1 MDTTTQTGDAGT
13 TPAAEL
19 DIESLS
25 DSESAAILAGF
36 VNGSLAPEMH
46 PQEPVQQT
54 EEVQSEPVVETPP
67 AEAEDEPEDD
77 GKPKRMRLHGA
88 ELKYTRLIK
97 EGLSPLEAF
106 KHAYPDQ
113 IPAQETLVPSDEPVV
128 ELTPSQKLEQD
139 IDQLLAQQ
147 AEQLEVYDNEMAA
160 KTATEIAKLQKQYAR
175 EVAKEAV
182 TEAQKTAQLEAQ
194 QEAKRDSFAQQ
205 AVNEYP
211 DFGKND
217 SVFSQRAQEIHE
229 YFLNTNDPRVND
241 EDYAMKLAQMVARE
255 QNVLPVIPTKI
266 KAPTA
271 APAAAPRQVV
281 ATRPGTL
288 PTSSPNPMAPVDVA
302 ATLENLTAA
311 ELNILTKQLIAQT
324 PR

>member
-1 MDTTTQTGDAGT
+1 MDTTTQTGDAGN

-36 VNGSLAPEMH
+36 VNGSITPET
-46 PQEPVQQT
+46 PQQEPVQQT

-113 IPAQETLVPSDEPVV
+113 IPAQETLAPSDEPVV

-271 APAAAPRQVV
+271 TPTAAPRQVV

-288 PTSSPNPMAPVDVA
+288 PTSSPPPTAPVD
-302 ATLENLTAA
+302 LE
-311 ELNILTKQLIAQT
+311 ELYQKSSPADLERLFRQVTG
-324 PR
+324 RR

>member
-54 EEVQSEPVVETPP
+54 EEVQPDPVVETPP

-160 KTATEIAKLQKQYAR
+160 KTSTEIARLQKQYAR

-182 TEAQKTAQLEAQ
+182 IEAQTAVQVRAQ
-194 QEAKRDSFAQQ
+194 QEAQRDSFAQQ

-211 DFGKND
+211 EFGKNE

-229 YFLNTNDPRVND
+229 YFLNSGDPRVND
-241 EDYAMKLAQMVARE
+241 MDYPMKLAQMVARE

-288 PTSSPNPMAPVDVA
+288 PTSSPPPTAPVD
-302 ATLENLTAA
+302 LE
-311 ELNILTKQLIAQT
+311 ELYQKSSPADLERLFRQVTG
-324 PR
+324 RR

>member
-36 VNGSLAPEMH
+36 VNGSIAPETP

-54 EEVQSEPVVETPP
+54 EEVQPDPVVETPP

-147 AEQLEVYDNEMAA
+147 AEQLEVYDNETAA

-175 EVAKEAV
+175 EVAKESIA
-182 TEAQKTAQLEAQ
+182 EAQMAARVEAQ

-241 EDYAMKLAQMVARE
+241 EDYPIKLAQMVARE
-255 QNVLPVIPTKI
+255 QNVAPAIPTKI

-271 APAAAPRQVV
+271 TPTAAPRQVV
-281 ATRPGTL
+281 TPRPGVL
-288 PTSSPNPMAPVDVA
+288 PTSSPPPTAPVD
-302 ATLENLTAA
+302 LE
-311 ELNILTKQLIAQT
+311 ELYQKSSPADLERLFRQIAGNK
-324 PR
+324 R